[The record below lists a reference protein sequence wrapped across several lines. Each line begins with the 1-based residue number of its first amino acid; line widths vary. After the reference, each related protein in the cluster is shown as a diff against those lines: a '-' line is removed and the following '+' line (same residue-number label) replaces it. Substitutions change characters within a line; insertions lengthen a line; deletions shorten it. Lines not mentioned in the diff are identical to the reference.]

1 MSNFTWLLYLSFILQ
16 DFYIIKVQ
24 FKLTTC
30 IFTWL
35 HFWRK
40 KTYFLLLTIIS
51 KHITFLFY
59 LMHIKYGKWKLK
71 SVRLTWE
78 PLFIESLF
86 YNARLSSNKNSDENV
101 NIINIFLWI
110 IIKCYKS
117 PKKYLNEH
125 WMFT

>member
-1 MSNFTWLLYLSFILQ
+1 
-16 DFYIIKVQ
+16 
-24 FKLTTC
+24 
-30 IFTWL
+30 
-35 HFWRK
+35 
-40 KTYFLLLTIIS
+40 
-51 KHITFLFY
+51 
-59 LMHIKYGKWKLK
+59 MHIKYGKRKLK

-101 NIINIFLWI
+101 NIINILLWI